1 MCKRMMD
8 FFVLVCR
15 ALRKMIANRLKN
27 CNKTRQRGTAEA
39 SWFKGAGEIWLQLMR
54 AKGRQETEWW
64 SPNTAVSSGSLAGG
78 GAADEW
84 DTSSLTAAP
93 QTVMERHNITT
104 TDGEIDGHA
113 RLHEK
118 DKRNLERRIALIY
131 ETAGRWFYE
140 ACPATT
146 LIVKQ
151 SDRTA
156 IHLKNRQSWVDQTL
170 WLERRRKSSYI
181 KKN

>member
-1 MCKRMMD
+1 MD

-15 ALRKMIANRLKN
+15 PRRKTTTNRVKK

-39 SWFKGAGEIWLQLMR
+39 SWFKVAGEIWLQRMK

-64 SPNTAVSSGSLAGG
+64 SPNTAVSSGPRAGG
-78 GAADEW
+78 GAAVEW
-84 DTSSLTAAP
+84 DASSLTAAP

-113 RLHEK
+113 RQQEK
-118 DKRNLERRIALIY
+118 DKRNSRWFTRR
-131 ETAGRWFYE
+131 RFYE
-140 ACPATT
+140 ACPAMT

-151 SDRTA
+151 SDWTS
-156 IHLKNRQSWVDQTL
+156 IHLKNRQPWVDKTYL
-170 WLERRRKSSYI
+170 GWV
-181 KKN
+181 